1 MIVTLTPNP
10 SLDRALELDRLE
22 VGEVNRADR
31 AHVHPGGKGINVSRV
46 LVRHGVPTLAVLP
59 TGGADG
65 SPADRLR
72 TAVAFGRAAVL
83 LPGTA
88 VPGPPDLDLDAVR
101 VVENP
106 DPRLALKEL

>member
-1 MIVTLTPNP
+1 MPLST
-10 SLDRALELDRLE
+10 
-22 VGEVNRADR
+22 VGAGD
-31 AHVHPGGKGINVSRV
+31 S
-46 LVRHGVPTLAVLP
+46 TLAGFLSR
-59 TGGADG
+59 GRARRG
-65 SPADRLR
+65 DRLR

-88 VPGPPDLDLDAVR
+88 VPDPTDIDLDAVR